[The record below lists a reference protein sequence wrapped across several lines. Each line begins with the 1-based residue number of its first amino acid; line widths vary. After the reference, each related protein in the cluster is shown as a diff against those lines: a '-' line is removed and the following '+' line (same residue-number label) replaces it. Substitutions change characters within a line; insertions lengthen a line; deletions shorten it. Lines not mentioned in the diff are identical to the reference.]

1 MNIRESVMDIKL
13 FTKMLKDKH
22 FIDYQKMQY
31 KYGEDFSTFLQTLEE
46 LYYKTLPL
54 LDFDGNNVVFIENH
68 AAVSQSAIKLLLQ
81 SQDGNYGIKAA
92 EDEIVA
98 TSAIESIDFSRDSV
112 RNILK
117 GMAPKDEQE
126 NRILGIKHG
135 LEFIADRANKITE
148 ENLYRLYMMTV
159 GDFLIGDDKLL
170 EDNLYRHDTVYIV
183 SDRVEHSGLDH
194 KKVPEFM
201 KSLIA
206 FVNAKDDINDLIKA
220 AIIHF
225 YIAFVHPYFD
235 GNGRMARLVHLWFL
249 IQKGYRYALFI
260 PFSSQIEKSRKAYY
274 DAYTAIEE
282 NRKLSGKIDVTPF
295 ILYFINNVYNKM
307 NEGTTMVETLTAY
320 DDAVKEGKIT
330 EKETKLWKFVLSFY
344 GTSEFSTKQLEKD
357 FGDAA
362 YATIR
367 GFVLK
372 FENLGLLSS
381 VKYGPRVKYKVVK

>member
-1 MNIRESVMDIKL
+1 MDIKL

-22 FIDYQKMQY
+22 FTDYQKMQY
-31 KYGEDFSTFLQTLEE
+31 KYGEDFSAFLQTLEE
-46 LYYKTLPL
+46 LYYKILPL
-54 LDFDGNNVVFIENH
+54 SDFEGNNIVFIENH
-68 AAVSQSAIKLLLQ
+68 AAVNQSTVKLLLQ
-81 SQDGNYGIKAA
+81 SQDGHYGIKAA

-112 RNILK
+112 RKILK

-135 LEFIADRANKITE
+135 LEFIADATNKITE
-148 ENLYRLYMMTV
+148 ENLYKLYMMTV
-159 GDFLIGDDKLL
+159 GDFLTGDDKLA
-170 EDNLYRHDTVYIV
+170 EGNMYRHDTVYVV
-183 SDRVEHSGLDH
+183 SDHVEHSGLDH
-194 KKVPEFM
+194 KKVPDFM
-201 KSLIA
+201 KALIA
-206 FVNAKDDINDLIKA
+206 FVNVEDDINDLIKA

-235 GNGRMARLVHLWFL
+235 GNGRMARLIHLWFL
-249 IQKGYRYALFI
+249 IQKGYQSALFI

-274 DAYTAIEE
+274 DAYTTIEE
-282 NRKLSGKIDVTPF
+282 NKKLSGKIDVTTF
-295 ILYFINNVYNKM
+295 VLYFINNVYNKM
-307 NEGTTMVETLTAY
+307 NEGTTTVETLTAY
-320 DDAVKEGKIT
+320 DDAVKDGKIT

-344 GTSEFSTKQLEKD
+344 GTAEFSTKQLEKD

-372 FENLGLLSS
+372 FEALGLLSS
-381 VKYGPRVKYKVVK
+381 VKYGVRVKYKVVK